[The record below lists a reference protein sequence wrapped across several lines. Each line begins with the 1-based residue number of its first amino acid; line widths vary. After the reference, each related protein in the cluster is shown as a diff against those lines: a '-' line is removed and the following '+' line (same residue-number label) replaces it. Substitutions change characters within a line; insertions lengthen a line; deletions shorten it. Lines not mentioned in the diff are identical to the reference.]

1 MSVDISIISA
11 GLEQTGQW
19 DSVEGALKNRV
30 RKVAGGHTHLC
41 LEGDA
46 VGLLLQSL
54 QRLC

>member
-1 MSVDISIISA
+1 MDISIISA